1 MQYNCTK
8 EYGVLM
14 KPDKFFIYGCLLLAF
29 LFALSSCKPVNI
41 PIQVPTAT
49 LASTIAPANT
59 AVPTLSPTS
68 TPLTAQMITS
78 TNAGLLKA
86 IGEVKIQQPMRLVWA
101 KNSQTFWVVN
111 DFNATRYNSQTLDI
125 EFPFNAVSPGRIL
138 DASADGNSITYDADN
153 QGTIRILDQNLN
165 KTLAINPGSLYE
177 NVTFSPDGTLL
188 AVTYIDKLQV
198 AIWDTATGSKIRTLK
213 GFQTAAPVYEA
224 LIGSD
229 NKTLIWHSRGTIQL
243 QDIIS
248 QKMSPVFSHED
259 FVMGF
264 ALTNDGNILASA
276 AGGTINGNYTPVIF
290 IWNARNG
297 NNLAKLPYPDS
308 FSTLTFSPDRAMLA
322 SASAGNLILWD
333 MTTFKVINIIQ
344 VHSNAISDITFSPD
358 GKSLLTSSAEDNLV
372 KLWQVLQ

>member
-1 MQYNCTK
+1 
-8 EYGVLM
+8 M
-14 KPDKFFIYGCLLLAF
+14 KSDKYLPYWCLLLTF
-29 LFALSSCKPVNI
+29 LFTISSCTPANI

-49 LASTIAPANT
+49 FTSTIAPTET
-59 AVPTLSPTS
+59 AIPTIPPTP
-68 TPLTAQMITS
+68 TPLTAQVITS
-78 TNAGLLKA
+78 ANAGVLKA
-86 IGEVKIQQPMRLVWA
+86 VGEVKIQQPMRLVWA

-111 DFNATRYNSQTLDI
+111 DVNATRYYSQTLKI

-138 DASADGNSITYDADN
+138 DASADGNSIAYDADN
-153 QGTIRILDQNLN
+153 LGTIHILNQSQN
-165 KTLAINPGSLYE
+165 KTKVINPGSLYG
-177 NVTFSPDGTLL
+177 NATFSPDGTRL
-188 AVTYIDKLQV
+188 AVTSMDELQV
-198 AIWDTATGSKIRTLK
+198 TLWDTNTGSKISTLK

-243 QDIIS
+243 QDITS
-248 QKMSPVFSHED
+248 QKMGPVFSHED

-264 ALTNDGNILASA
+264 ALTKDGNMLASA

-290 IWNARNG
+290 IWDTYSG

-308 FSTLTFSPDRAMLA
+308 FSTLTFSPDGKILA

-344 VHSNAISDITFSPD
+344 IHSNSISDIAFSPD
-358 GKSLLTSSAEDNLV
+358 GKSLLTCSAEDNLV

>member
-1 MQYNCTK
+1 
-8 EYGVLM
+8 
-14 KPDKFFIYGCLLLAF
+14 
-29 LFALSSCKPVNI
+29 
-41 PIQVPTAT
+41 
-49 LASTIAPANT
+49 
-59 AVPTLSPTS
+59 
-68 TPLTAQMITS
+68 
-78 TNAGLLKA
+78 
-86 IGEVKIQQPMRLVWA
+86 VKIQQPMRLVWV

-297 NNLAKLPYPDS
+297 NNLARLPYPDS

-372 KLWQVLQ
+372 KLWRVLQ